1 MVQRRQIRSFAQVRD
16 DLGCNLSQDE
26 LLAALTAPDAHV
38 ANTAFSGLEL
48 ADVAADG
55 TVFENVVFRS
65 CTFERV
71 NLSNCTFTDVLFS
84 GCRFVRCDL
93 GRSWLNRVDF
103 RSCSA
108 PGLSFLKGR
117 LSGVSLV
124 DSQLAYADFSE
135 TTVDQLAASETK
147 LSEASFHATRLR
159 RLALERCDLSRATF
173 FRTSLSG
180 VDLSACDI
188 SGLRVS
194 SDLRELRG
202 AVIDPDQGAE
212 LIGLLGI
219 KIKEDEWR

>member
-1 MVQRRQIRSFAQVRD
+1 MVQRRQARRFAQVRD
-16 DLGCNLSQDE
+16 DLGCNLSRDE

-38 ANTAFSGLEL
+38 ANTAFTGLEL
-48 ADVAADG
+48 TDVAADG
-55 TVFENVVFRS
+55 TVFENVVFRG
-65 CTFERV
+65 CAFERV

-93 GRSWLNRVDF
+93 GLSWLNRVDF

-117 LSGVSLV
+117 LTGVSIV
-124 DSQLAYADFSE
+124 DSQLAYADLSE
-135 TTVDQLAASETK
+135 TTVEQLVASETK
-147 LSEASFHATRLR
+147 LSGASFHATKLR
-159 RLALERCDLSRATF
+159 HLALDRCDLSRATF

-180 VDLSACDI
+180 VDLSTCDI

-202 AVIDPDQGAE
+202 AVIDPDQAAE
-212 LIGLLGI
+212 LMGLLGI
-219 KIKEDEWR
+219 KIKENEWL

>member
-1 MVQRRQIRSFAQVRD
+1 MVQRRQVRSFAQVRD

-55 TVFENVVFRS
+55 TVFENVVFRC

-84 GCRFVRCDL
+84 GCRFVRCDM

-147 LSEASFHATRLR
+147 LSEASFHVTRLR
-159 RLALERCDLSRATF
+159 RLVLERCDLSRATF

-202 AVIDPDQGAE
+202 AIIDPDQAAG
-212 LIGLLGI
+212 LIGFLGI
-219 KIKEDEWR
+219 KIKEDEWL

>member
-194 SDLRELRG
+194 SDLRDLRG
-202 AVIDPDQGAE
+202 AVIDPDQAAE

>member
-1 MVQRRQIRSFAQVRD
+1 MARLRQTRRFAQVRD
-16 DLGCNLSQDE
+16 DLGCNLIQDE
-26 LLAALTAPDAHV
+26 LLAALATPDAHV

-55 TVFENVVFRS
+55 TVFENVAFHG

-84 GCRFVRCDL
+84 GCRFVRCDM
-93 GRSWLNRVDF
+93 GRSWLNRMDL

-117 LSGVSLV
+117 LSGVSLA

-135 TTVDQLAASETK
+135 AAVDQLVASETK
-147 LSEASFHATRLR
+147 LSEASFHATKLR
-159 RLALERCDLSRATF
+159 HLALDRCDLSRATF

-180 VDLSACDI
+180 VDLSTCDI
-188 SGLRVS
+188 AGLRVS

-202 AVIDPDQGAE
+202 AVIDPDQAAE

>member
-1 MVQRRQIRSFAQVRD
+1 MRD

-48 ADVAADG
+48 ADVAAAG

-135 TTVDQLAASETK
+135 TTVDQLVASETK

-202 AVIDPDQGAE
+202 AIIDPDQAAE
-212 LIGLLGI
+212 LIGFLGI
-219 KIKEDEWR
+219 KIKEEAWL

>member
-55 TVFENVVFRS
+55 TVFENVVFRG

-71 NLSNCTFTDVLFS
+71 NLSNCTFTDALFS
-84 GCRFVRCDL
+84 GCRFVRCDM

-147 LSEASFHATRLR
+147 LSEASFHVTRLR
-159 RLALERCDLSRATF
+159 RLVLERCDLSRATF

-202 AVIDPDQGAE
+202 AVIDPDQAAE
-212 LIGLLGI
+212 LIGFLGI

>member
-1 MVQRRQIRSFAQVRD
+1 MVQRRQVRRFAQARD

-38 ANTAFSGLEL
+38 ANTVFTGLEL

-55 TVFENVVFRS
+55 TVFENVVFRG
-65 CTFERV
+65 CAFERV
-71 NLSNCTFTDVLFS
+71 NLSNCTFTDVLFL

-117 LSGVSLV
+117 LTGVSLV
-124 DSQLAYADFSE
+124 DSQLAYADLSE
-135 TTVDQLAASETK
+135 TTVDQLVASETK
-147 LSEASFHATRLR
+147 LSEASFHATKLR
-159 RLALERCDLSRATF
+159 HLALDRCDLSRATF

-180 VDLSACDI
+180 VDLSSCDI

-194 SDLRELRG
+194 SALRELRG
-202 AVIDPDQGAE
+202 AVIDPDQAAE
-212 LIGLLGI
+212 LMGLLGI
-219 KIKEDEWR
+219 KIKEEAWL

>member
-1 MVQRRQIRSFAQVRD
+1 MRD
-16 DLGCNLSQDE
+16 DLGCNLSRDG

-38 ANTAFSGLEL
+38 ANTALSGIEL

-55 TVFENVVFRS
+55 TVFENVVFRC

-84 GCRFVRCDL
+84 GCRFVRCDM

-147 LSEASFHATRLR
+147 LSEASFHVTRLR
-159 RLALERCDLSRATF
+159 RLVLERCDLSRATF

-202 AVIDPDQGAE
+202 AIIDPDQAAE
-212 LIGLLGI
+212 LIGFLGI
-219 KIKEDEWR
+219 KIKEDEWL

>member
-1 MVQRRQIRSFAQVRD
+1 MARLRQVRRFSQVRD

-202 AVIDPDQGAE
+202 AVIDPDQAAE

>member
-1 MVQRRQIRSFAQVRD
+1 MVQRRQARRFAQVRD
-16 DLGCNLSQDE
+16 DLGCNLDQDE
-26 LLAALTAPDAHV
+26 LLAALTTPDAHV
-38 ANTAFSGLEL
+38 ANTAFTGLEL

-55 TVFENVVFRS
+55 TVFENVAFRS

-84 GCRFVRCDL
+84 GCLFVRCDL

-117 LSGVSLV
+117 LTGVSLA
-124 DSQLAYADFSE
+124 DSQLAYADLSE
-135 TTVDQLAASETK
+135 TTVDQLVASETK

-159 RLALERCDLSRATF
+159 HLALDRCDLSRATF

-180 VDLSACDI
+180 VDLSTCDI

-202 AVIDPDQGAE
+202 AVIDPDQAAE
-212 LIGLLGI
+212 LMGLLGI
-219 KIKEDEWR
+219 KIKEEAWL